1 MFEFLQNNI
10 FYSPEKI
17 KEINEAQRAA
27 AASNSAAPK
36 TPKTPKTPETQAEK
50 TARIN
55 AAVQDLMTPRGYV
68 RSGAAGMMSGSSA
81 IPPKTPPTAQPPKGS
96 RGLPANYKETEA
108 RAFVDARRARG
119 EVPGLP
125 ADYKQTEQQAGA
137 AAETFRPGAGFTGT
151 GRGEKRKNPNDVE
164 QTGTN
169 MTGRA
174 MTMGDMEKY
183 LGKDVQLANPF
194 LSNALPG
201 TNDDGF
207 ALPNSPVIKTI
218 DGKEVEGGAISIN
231 EYNTRFSNDNKPV
244 EVQSTEGSA
253 DLVQSGAVKVNDIK
267 DSSTWTEDYAR
278 RRAFLDADDSMSG
291 LKAAQAQKGILYA
304 SGKHYLNTG
313 KTDDKGNPLLEAI
326 EGEDA
331 RQDVN
336 AYMRGA
342 QGAEDLK
349 AKYIDKITASKP
361 APFENV
367 GETPIVSSPVESP
380 INMNESPDDFVAP
393 LTDMPAYT
401 DKDHTG
407 RFNIFRRS

>member
-125 ADYKQTEQQAGA
+125 TDYKQTEQQAGA
-137 AAETFRPGAGFTGT
+137 AAEKFRPGAGFTGT
-151 GRGEKRKNPNDVE
+151 GRGEKRKNLNDVE
-164 QTGTN
+164 QTGTD
-169 MTGRA
+169 MGGRV
-174 MTMGDMEKY
+174 MTMEDMKKY

-244 EVQSTEGSA
+244 EVQKTEGSA

-291 LKAAQAQKGILYA
+291 LKAAQAQKGIVYA
-304 SGKHYLNTG
+304 GGQHNLV
-313 KTDDKGNPLLEAI
+313 NPNAGQ
-326 EGEDA
+326 EGENDFIKIDRSDA
-331 RQDVN
+331 Q

-349 AKYIDKITASKP
+349 AKYIDKIKASKP

-367 GETPIVSSPVESP
+367 GDTPIISSPVESP
-380 INMNESPDDFVAP
+380 IDMNESPADFVAP

-407 RFNIFRRS
+407 RFNMFRRS